1 MRRFEITIRKPGQHS
16 ERQVVLGRF
25 GSMLVTALLMV
36 AVIALVIVAIVF
48 GYLAI
53 GLLLVALLIAI
64 VVAVVRGAFHGFRR

>member
-1 MRRFEITIRKPGQHS
+1 MRRLEITVRKPGEHG

-25 GSMLVTALLMV
+25 ASMLVTVVLAAAIIATFIV
-36 AVIALVIVAIVF
+36 AVVF

-64 VVAVVRGAFHGFRR
+64 MVAVVRGAFRSLRR